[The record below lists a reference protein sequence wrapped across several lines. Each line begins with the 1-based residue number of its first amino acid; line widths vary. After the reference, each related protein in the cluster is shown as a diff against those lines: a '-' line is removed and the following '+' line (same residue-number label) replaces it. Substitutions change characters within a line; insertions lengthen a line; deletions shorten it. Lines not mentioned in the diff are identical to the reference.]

1 MISREFLKRR
11 GLELKAG
18 KRNIKTHQGFNEAS
32 YPE

>member
-11 GLELKAG
+11 EAELKAG
-18 KRNIKTHQGFNEAS
+18 KRNIRTHQGFQEAS